1 MDFKQEKLPRHVAII
16 MDGNGRWAT
25 QRNLPRLEGHMA
37 GIESVREAVTAT
49 REIGIPYL
57 TLYAF
62 SKENWSRPKEEVQG
76 LLQLLELYLQKELP
90 MMMEHRI
97 RFRAMGELHDLPKKL
112 QAMLND
118 VMEKT
123 RKHRALTLNIALSY
137 SGRQE
142 ILQAVRSVLQDMKAG
157 RVKRI
162 DERVFAKYLYTA
174 AMPDPDLLIRTSGEL
189 RLSYFLLW
197 QMAYTEIYVTETLWP
212 DFRREAYEEALM
224 EFTRRERRFGS
235 LRNIECKS

>member
-1 MDFKQEKLPRHVAII
+1 MDFKQEKLPLHVAII

-25 QRNLPRLEGHMA
+25 QRDLPRLEGHMA

-90 MMMEHRI
+90 MMMEHQI
-97 RFRAMGELHDLPKKL
+97 RFRAMGELHDLPKRL

-123 RKHRALTLNIALSY
+123 RKHKALTLNIALSY

-157 RVKRI
+157 HVKRI

-174 AMPDPDLLIRTSGEL
+174 AMPDPDLLIRTSGEM
-189 RLSYFLLW
+189 RLSNFLLW

-235 LRNIECKS
+235 LKEY

>member
-1 MDFKQEKLPRHVAII
+1 MDFKQEKLPLHVAII

-25 QRNLPRLEGHMA
+25 QRNLQRLEGHIA

-62 SKENWSRPKEEVQG
+62 SKENWSRPHEEVQG
-76 LLQLLELYLQKELP
+76 LLHLLELYLLKELP
-90 MMMEHRI
+90 MMMEHQI
-97 RFRAMGELHDLPKKL
+97 RFRAIGDLDDLPKKL
-112 QAMLND
+112 KAMLQG
-118 VMEKT
+118 VMDQTK
-123 RKHRALTLNIALSY
+123 KHKALTLSIALSY
-137 SGRQE
+137 SGREE
-142 ILQAVRSVLQDMKAG
+142 ILHAVKSVVQDMQTG
-157 RVKRI
+157 RLKRI
-162 DERVFAKYLYTA
+162 DEKVFARYLYTST
-174 AMPDPDLLIRTSGEL
+174 MPDPDLLIRTSGEM
-189 RLSYFLLW
+189 RLSNFLLW

-235 LRNIECKS
+235 LKEY

>member
-1 MDFKQEKLPRHVAII
+1 MMDFKQEKLPFHVAII

-25 QRNLPRLEGHMA
+25 QRSLPRLEGHMA

-62 SKENWSRPKEEVQG
+62 SKENWSRPKEEVHG

-90 MMMEHRI
+90 MMMEHEI
-97 RFRAMGELHDLPKKL
+97 RFQAIGELDDLPKKL

-118 VMEKT
+118 VMERTK
-123 RKHRALTLNIALSY
+123 RHKALTLNIALSY
-137 SGRQE
+137 SGRRE
-142 ILQAVRSVLQDMKAG
+142 ILQAVRTVLRDMQSG

-162 DERVFAKYLYTA
+162 DERVFSKYLYTA
-174 AMPDPDLLIRTSGEL
+174 AMPDPDLLIRTSGEM
-189 RLSYFLLW
+189 RLSNFLLW

-235 LRNIECKS
+235 LKEY

>member
-1 MDFKQEKLPRHVAII
+1 MDFKQEKLPLHVAII

-37 GIESVREAVTAT
+37 GIESVREAVTTT

-76 LLQLLELYLQKELP
+76 LLHLLEFYLQKELP
-90 MMMEHRI
+90 MMMEHEI
-97 RFRAMGELHDLPKKL
+97 RFQAIGELDDLPKKL
-112 QAMLND
+112 QAMLNG

-123 RKHRALTLNIALSY
+123 EKHKAMTLNIALSY
-137 SGRQE
+137 SGRRE
-142 ILQAVRSVLQDMKAG
+142 ILQAVRSILRDMKAG
-157 RVKRI
+157 DVKRI

-174 AMPDPDLLIRTSGEL
+174 AMPDPDLLIRTSGEM
-189 RLSYFLLW
+189 RLSNFLLW

-212 DFRREAYEEALM
+212 DFRREAYEEALI

-235 LRNIECKS
+235 LKEY

>member
-1 MDFKQEKLPRHVAII
+1 VAII
-16 MDGNGRWAT
+16 MDGNGRWAI

-37 GIESVREAVTAT
+37 GIESVRETVTAT

-62 SKENWSRPKEEVQG
+62 SKENWSRPKEEVHG

-90 MMMEHRI
+90 MMMEHEI
-97 RFRAMGELHDLPKKL
+97 RFRAIGDLDDLPKKL

-118 VMEKT
+118 VMQKTEK
-123 RKHRALTLNIALSY
+123 HEALTLNIALSY
-137 SGRQE
+137 SGREE
-142 ILQAVRSVLQDMKAG
+142 IVQAVRSVVQDMKAG
-157 RVKRI
+157 RIKRI
-162 DERVFAKYLYTA
+162 NERVFARYLYTA
-174 AMPDPDLLIRTSGEL
+174 AMPDPDLLIRTSGEM
-189 RLSYFLLW
+189 RLSNFLLW

-212 DFRREAYEEALM
+212 DFRREAYEEALL

-235 LRNIECKS
+235 LKEY

>member
-1 MDFKQEKLPRHVAII
+1 MDFTQEKLPLHVAII
-16 MDGNGRWAT
+16 MDGNGRWAR
-25 QRNLPRLEGHMA
+25 QRDLPRLQGHMA

-76 LLQLLELYLQKELP
+76 LLQLLEIYLRKELP
-90 MMMEHRI
+90 MMMEHQI
-97 RFRAMGELHDLPKKL
+97 RFRAIGDLDDLPKKL

-123 RKHRALTLNIALSY
+123 EKHKALTLNIALSY
-137 SGRQE
+137 SGREE
-142 ILQAVRSVLQDMKAG
+142 ILRAVKSLVKDMRSG
-157 RVKRI
+157 RIRRL
-162 DERVFAKYLYTA
+162 DEQVFERYLYTCS
-174 AMPDPDLLIRTSGEL
+174 MPDPDLLIRTSGEM
-189 RLSYFLLW
+189 RLSNFLLW

-224 EFTRRERRFGS
+224 EFTRRERRFGT
-235 LRNIECKS
+235 LKED